1 MDFQRDYVL
10 RMIEMMGDF
19 LRRVKELINDL
30 SRMDLMNQM
39 CRKNCGMPLNAARAL
54 STDSLN
60 ELLPAPSR
68 LWLSEIWYAQ
78 ANYTKEGIEEKKELL
93 YRCFT
98 LLLSMG
104 EGQEAA
110 CEARGERLN
119 ELLKELDER
128 LTSREW
134 MEAAAFLIRGGAYGW
149 AEDAAFEAVLTA
161 PEWRRGE
168 WCREAQ
174 KLVGGLLMVSDE
186 GLAAGGLPRLE
197 VEESLRD
204 LRRLEQKLM
213 GEHT

>member
-30 SRMDLMNQM
+30 SRMDLMDQM
-39 CRKNCGMPLNAARAL
+39 CRENCGMPLNAARAL
-54 STDSLN
+54 SAESLN

-68 LWLSEIWYAQ
+68 LWLAEIWHAQ
-78 ANYTKEGIEEKKELL
+78 ANYTNVGIEEKNELL
-93 YRCFT
+93 YRSFQ

-110 CEARGERLN
+110 CEARGERLHK
-119 ELLKELDER
+119 LLKELDER
-128 LTSREW
+128 LTSRDL
-134 MEAAAFLIRGGAYGW
+134 MEAAAFLARGAFFGW

-161 PEWRRGE
+161 PLGRRRE

-174 KLVGGLLMVSDE
+174 GLLAGLLEISDE
-186 GLAAGGLPRLE
+186 GLCAGGLPRAE

-204 LRRLEQKLM
+204 LRLMEQKSM
-213 GEHT
+213 GEQP